1 MRLINMAVFAVAATA
16 ATWLG
21 LIVWNVL
28 LVGWTS
34 DGSPGVSLFASFLL
48 LIPLLG
54 WCALGVL
61 FYAGGMFA
69 IPLLF
74 TRPSWFA
81 GAISGVAVILP
92 FVLFMALYLS
102 PLNGVYQSA
111 SSLFLGLGESAVSI
125 SWAALCGTLC
135 APLMRSGTGTA
146 PQAISRAA

>member
-1 MRLINMAVFAVAATA
+1 MRLVNMTVFAVAATA

-28 LVGWTS
+28 LFGWAG
-34 DGSPGVSLFASFLL
+34 DGSPGTTQFASFLL

-61 FYAGGMFA
+61 FYAGGMFT

-81 GAISGVAVILP
+81 GAVSGVTVILP
-92 FVLFMALYLS
+92 FVLFMVLS
-102 PLNGVYQSA
+102 VGPLNGVHQSA
-111 SSLFLGLGESAVSI
+111 SSLLLSLGEYTVSI
-125 SWAALCGTLC
+125 AWAALCGTLC
-135 APLMRSGTGTA
+135 SPLMRSGTGTA
-146 PQAISRAA
+146 QRADSRAA

>member
-16 ATWLG
+16 ATWFG

-28 LVGWTS
+28 LSVWAR
-34 DGSPGVSLFASFLL
+34 DGSPGTSLFASFLL

-61 FYAGGMFA
+61 FSAGGMFT

-74 TRPSWFA
+74 TRPTWFV
-81 GAISGVAVILP
+81 GAISGVVAILP

-111 SSLFLGLGESAVSI
+111 SSLFLSLGEYAVSI

-135 APLMRSGTGTA
+135 SPLMRSGTGTA